1 MCVECVGDDECPTGC
16 ECAEYD
22 CVHPDGSWCPRPFS
36 GCKDPCGTAGCPD
49 PDHLWSNLTCDADA
63 GCCYSPDG
71 RCDDRAAFCTHPG
84 SLCLALRDIFGIS
97 AALWLDG
104 AGACNAWAGGFCTC
118 DLTTRELCAS
128 GDPASLPGC
137 CSAGQVCIPG
147 DELFQRLAGDSA
159 AEPPLDVHD
168 RGFCVTG
175 L

>member
-1 MCVECVGDDECPTGC
+1 VADVDCPASCGCVDHACVEPEGGACPRLSAGC
-16 ECAEYD
+16 SHD
-22 CVHPDGSWCPRPFS
+22 CVTD
-36 GCKDPCGTAGCPD
+36 GCPD
-49 PDHLWSNLTCDADA
+49 PDHLWSVLTCDADA
-63 GCCYSPDG
+63 GCCISPDG

-118 DLTTRELCAS
+118 DLTTRELCAT

-137 CSAGQVCIPG
+137 CPVGQVCIPG
-147 DELFQRLAGDSA
+147 DELFRRLASDPA

-168 RGFCVTG
+168 RGFCVAG
-175 L
+175 P